1 MYAAGCLGGR
11 EAGVYGTGGDRA
23 ACCARAT
30 CRCTRAVRLNGARG
44 MVQSDR
50 SYVTFVRWCVA
61 CRLRTHVVTL
71 CERVA
76 VPRMFRRRGRRVSR
90 AQQLVYFIGDRL

>member
-1 MYAAGCLGGR
+1 MYAVGCLGGR

-30 CRCTRAVRLNGARG
+30 CTRVVRLNGAHE

-50 SYVTFVRWCVA
+50 SCVTFVRWCVA

-76 VPRMFRRRGRRVSR
+76 VSRMFG
-90 AQQLVYFIGDRL
+90 